1 MQNTGDELLRQA
13 VVLDPQ
19 FSMAHAELGHRYY
32 LMGDR
37 ANRLRGEEHLAKALG
52 LLDRLTPRERLWI
65 QATADDARGNR
76 QSAVEGYRA
85 YLAQY
90 PDDAAGWFRLGW
102 THMAGLGEYQPAI
115 DAFERAIALR
125 PTDSSSLVNIASC
138 YGGLRKLRRG
148 GRGVS
153 EGVRHRAVARHRT
166 LHQPRVWIHPRQ
178 ATAISRLQAR
188 CSPR

>member
-32 LMGDR
+32 LEGDR

-76 QSAVEGYRA
+76 QRAVEGYRA

-125 PTDSSSLVNIASC
+125 PTDSSSLVNIACC
-138 YGGLRKLRRG
+138 YGGLRKYPRRSRRI
-148 GRGVS
+148 GRRS
-153 EGVRHRAVARHRT
+153 PSSRRSSPNPSST
-166 LHQPRVWIHPRQ
+166 TSMDSPSS